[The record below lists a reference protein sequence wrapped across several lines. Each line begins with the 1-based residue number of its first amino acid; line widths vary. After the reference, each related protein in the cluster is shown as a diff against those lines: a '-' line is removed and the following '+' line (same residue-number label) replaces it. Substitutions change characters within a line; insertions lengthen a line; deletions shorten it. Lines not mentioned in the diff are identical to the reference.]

1 MFPLCDP
8 NHNYTFISNYIYIEE
23 VDSLFNGEFY
33 KWLCHY
39 VTLAS
44 NINLFGAC
52 TSLAEEGSASL

>member
-1 MFPLCDP
+1 MTQTITIHLSL
-8 NHNYTFISNYIYIEE
+8 TIYIEE

-44 NINLFGAC
+44 NIKLFGAC
-52 TSLAEEGSASL
+52 TSLAEEGSVSL

>member
-1 MFPLCDP
+1 MTQTITIRSSL
-8 NHNYTFISNYIYIEE
+8 TIYIEEE

-52 TSLAEEGSASL
+52 TSLAEEGSVSL